1 MTSTNRP
8 SHGAAPGHHYSE
20 GEMHNPE
27 VAHEHSDVNVRQI
40 LMFGL
45 GMAAITILCALVVR
59 GVFGVLERQAAA
71 NDPQISPLATPAGQ
85 LPPAPTLQT
94 NEPAGLK
101 KVRQMET
108 ETLEG
113 YGWVDQGTGVA
124 RVPIADAK
132 KLLLQRGLPVRAGAD
147 TDILEGTHAPSMGES
162 SGGRAI
168 HIPKGTAIGAGQA
181 APAASAGAAAEIKK

>member
-8 SHGAAPGHHYSE
+8 SHGGSPGHHYSA

-27 VAHEHSDVNVRQI
+27 VEHEHSDVNVRQI
-40 LMFGL
+40 LMFGV
-45 GMAAITILCALVVR
+45 GMAVVTILCALVVR

-71 NDPQISPLATPAGQ
+71 NDPQVSPLATPPGQ
-85 LPPAPTLQT
+85 LPPAPNLQT

-132 KLLLQRGLPVRAGAD
+132 KLLLQRGLPVRAGAATD
-147 TDILEGTHAPSMGES
+147 TLEGTHAPAMGES

-168 HIPKGTAIGAGQA
+168 HIPKGTATGAGQA
-181 APAASAGAAAEIKK
+181 PAAPGGAAAEIKK